1 MEGVPVITPRTPSA
15 TPDAWTTPERPGTM
29 PVSPTLA
36 THEVAPGGQHIAFPG
51 DADPGGRDIVAASSA
66 QAMANAEARYGE
78 LAGDTYG
85 QGSVIGDLLDL
96 PPVISDMSKH
106 AGAPTSS
113 LSGPAG

>member
-1 MEGVPVITPRTPSA
+1 
-15 TPDAWTTPERPGTM
+15 M

-36 THEVAPGGQHIAFPG
+36 THETPETPHPVTFPG
-51 DADPGGRDIVAASSA
+51 DADPGGRDIVSA
-66 QAMANAEARYGE
+66 TVMGAVTNAEARYGE
-78 LAGDTYG
+78 LRGDTYG
-85 QGSVIGDLLDL
+85 QGSTIGDLLDL